1 MNENRTQSP
10 GHESVRTFLRVA
22 GPVMML
28 VGLAFTFVGLAS
40 FFSAFGTFDQPRNF
54 WCAFVG
60 MPLVIFGIGMTKFG
74 YMGAIYRYIAAETTP
89 VARDTFNELGEGI
102 RPGVKSVAKAVS
114 EGVIEAQNESRRR
127 N

>member
-10 GHESVRTFLRVA
+10 GHETFRTFLRVA
-22 GPVMML
+22 GPVTML

-40 FFSAFGTFDQPRNF
+40 FFSALGSFEQPRYF

-74 YMGAIYRYIAAETTP
+74 YLGAIYRYIAAETTP
-89 VARDTFNELGEGI
+89 VARDVFNDLGEGI
-102 RPGVKSVAKAVS
+102 GPGVKAVSKAVS
-114 EGVIEAQNESRRR
+114 EGLSEAQEDARRR